1 MHGSINSVNCILDT
15 GLAFGQ
21 DRLILCVKRVG
32 HFGRC
37 QGCVASPRKPATIAL
52 LLGIC
57 PFRLATSRPLSYP
70 SCPRAAEQAHI
81 VFRQVFHYSQA
92 SVFASAAR
100 VCHLTA
106 FLILATPMFLIRR
119 ASDTRYSYST
129 FLKVRFWDHFSV
141 PILTHGGFIFVLPA
155 EWTVSWECSHW
166 RHCLGAHK
174 STL

>member
-1 MHGSINSVNCILDT
+1 MECVQSAKRKAGLNTPGHVLQALIATHGSINSVNCILDT

-129 FLKVRFWDHFSV
+129 FLKVRF
-141 PILTHGGFIFVLPA
+141 
-155 EWTVSWECSHW
+155 
-166 RHCLGAHK
+166 
-174 STL
+174 

>member
-1 MHGSINSVNCILDT
+1 MRSSINSVNCILDT

-37 QGCVASPRKPATIAL
+37 QGCVASSRKPATIAL
-52 LLGIC
+52 LLRIC

-70 SCPRAAEQAHI
+70 SCPWAAEQAHI

-106 FLILATPMFLIRR
+106 FLILATLMFPIRR
-119 ASDTRYSYST
+119 ASDMRYSYST
-129 FLKVRFWDHFSV
+129 FSRWDFGTIFFCSV
-141 PILTHGGFIFVLPA
+141 SHTQGFYFCA
-155 EWTVSWECSHW
+155 
-166 RHCLGAHK
+166 CLLSA
-174 STL
+174 